1 MIVAIKTVGVL
12 GVGVMGFDIAV
23 LYAMKGYRTL
33 VYDASETAMKNVAI
47 RSDQTIE
54 RLKRRN
60 RISDGEAEN
69 VRNGIV
75 AAPGLASMSQAEL
88 VTEAVSESGKTKKA
102 VYKALRK
109 SGFGGIL
116 TTNTS
121 SLTRASLVGDGDYPK
136 ERFATTHFFNPVL
149 YTQMVEVVRGDMD
162 DASYAALI
170 SFLTDLGRK
179 PVETKDI
186 SGFVSNSVL
195 MVYAV
200 MALRLIESGASIETV
215 DGAAKELRV
224 LPPCISFDS
233 WKPSIVEDVTRV
245 MFEFRGDDYLRSS
258 KLLAALAK
266 GNPTFYVD
274 QKPNPAIYN
283 LVERRGDAPDPS
295 IVKLALLTS
304 IRLAAARTVEL
315 GEAPA
320 TVDFISTE
328 GLKFPR
334 GPLAELDELGAEA
347 VLKDLA
353 TVNDA
358 IPGNRMKAPKLLTAM
373 ADERQ
378 TFYLKG
384 QANPWVTAFVE
395 GRSHARH

>member
-1 MIVAIKTVGVL
+1 
-12 GVGVMGFDIAV
+12 
-23 LYAMKGYRTL
+23 
-33 VYDASETAMKNVAI
+33 
-47 RSDQTIE
+47 
-54 RLKRRN
+54 
-60 RISDGEAEN
+60 
-69 VRNGIV
+69 
-75 AAPGLASMSQAEL
+75 
-88 VTEAVSESGKTKKA
+88 
-102 VYKALRK
+102 
-109 SGFGGIL
+109 
-116 TTNTS
+116 
-121 SLTRASLVGDGDYPK
+121 
-136 ERFATTHFFNPVL
+136 
-149 YTQMVEVVRGDMD
+149 MD

-179 PVETKDI
+179 PVEAKDI

-258 KLLAALAK
+258 KVLAALAK

-334 GPLAELDELGAEA
+334 GPLAELDELGPEA

-378 TFYLKG
+378 SFYLKG